1 MKKSKHSLYF
11 IICAILVTLLALS
24 FLFPLYWIIT
34 GSFKVKA
41 DIISKTP
48 VWWPSTWVLDNYR
61 SLLSKRSAPLFQ
73 IGSLVG
79 PTIPAAF
86 RLLSSLAW
94 VYMRSVTALSLW
106 PSFSETLA
114 MSAPEVMATEA
125 KLCRS
130 LCGCR
135 SSTPYRF
142 PKLLR

>member
-1 MKKSKHSLYF
+1 MNKNKTSAYY
-11 IICAILVTLLALS
+11 IICFILVALLALS

-48 VWWPSTWVLDNYR
+48 VWVPTQWVMDNYQ

-86 RLLSSLAW
+86 RCSSIFAAASSGVTTPHILLN
-94 VYMRSVTALSLW
+94 VYMLKGRLY
-106 PSFSETLA
+106 
-114 MSAPEVMATEA
+114 
-125 KLCRS
+125 
-130 LCGCR
+130 
-135 SSTPYRF
+135 SSP
-142 PKLLR
+142 L